1 MNIFEFYKILSN
13 KEYRGINIVNYSGYI
28 DKMIIRNIVKEKYL
42 DDCML
47 EFNLF
52 VFDFKEIFNKA
63 QFIETIKSVPMGC
76 LKKFIICFSLEELSK
91 SDMQLFADILKK
103 SYDIDLL
110 AFSKKSIKNI
120 KAFNTINIEEISK
133 RPSSIKNMIKELC
146 IAKNISISI
155 EKIGYIA
162 KLYGNDTDQI
172 SSLLDKLKLAG
183 KEIYENDDLFY
194 SLTGIGIKI
203 SSYRL
208 TKSILEKNVKEIE
221 NNIDNFIAWGI
232 HSNLYIAILRGIFLK
247 MVFVF
252 NGEKLSND
260 YLKDKYELVSK
271 GLNYKK
277 IKKLFDLFYDFEYKL
292 RRNKLEKDIIK
303 LYTLQFVK
311 GF

>member
-13 KEYRGINIVNYSGYI
+13 KEYSGVNIVNYSGYI
-28 DKMIIRNIVKEKYL
+28 DKMTVQNIVKEKYL
-42 DDCML
+42 NDCML
-47 EFNLF
+47 EFNFF
-52 VFDFKEIFNKA
+52 VFDFKEVFNKS
-63 QFIETIKSVPMGC
+63 QFKETIKSVPMGC
-76 LKKFIICFSLEELSK
+76 LKKFIICFSLGELNK
-91 SDMQLFADILKK
+91 NDIHFFVDILKK
-103 SYDIDLL
+103 SSDIDLL

-120 KAFNTINIEEISK
+120 KAFNTVNIEEISK

-146 IAKNISISI
+146 SIKNISISSD
-155 EKIGYIA
+155 KIDHIA

-183 KEIYENDDLFY
+183 KEICENDDLFY

-208 TKSILEKNVKEIE
+208 TKSILEKNLKEIE
-221 NNIDNFIAWGI
+221 NNIDNLIAWGI
-232 HSNLYIAILRGIFLK
+232 HPNIYIAILRGIFLK

-260 YLKDKYELVSK
+260 YLKDSYELVSK

-277 IKKLFDLFYDFEYKL
+277 IKKLFDLFYDFEYIL